1 MSLLTGTGI
10 SSFGFQLS
18 NPPSLLLSICST
30 PVCSLY
36 LEPLSKWCLA
46 SLTADWSGLSALLSL
61 PFPFPFLRLLTPIYL
76 AITNFRP
83 SSRWCLISLTADWS
97 GLSALPSSP
106 APHFP
111 CLVGSLELSSGFSG
125 RRLVRI
131 VRLPPEQPNCCPIT
145 GALELLAFGFSDR
158 RLVRISVACIPIVT
172 LTQKWKLRFWL
183 LTSQGRDVY
192 HSLDGTTY
200 STASCT
206 IMG

>member
-30 PVCSLY
+30 PVYSLY

-125 RRLVRI
+125 L
-131 VRLPPEQPNCCPIT
+131 
-145 GALELLAFGFSDR
+145 